1 MATKKNGSPNEDTL
15 SGASDTIN
23 TADNLKTGAS
33 QAFEQAK
40 EKVSEAGGKAA
51 DTAKVQL
58 SDRKDQVADGI
69 GTVASALRRTG
80 EQLRSE
86 DTGFVGDYVNKAAD
100 AVSNI
105 SQHLR
110 ENDLD
115 QLMREAEDFAKREP
129 TIFLGSAFA
138 LGVIAARFLKSSSE
152 RRYGGNQ
159 SSLSRASNYPSQAGT
174 MYSRDYDRERNDD
187 RDDRDYGYGDSANT
201 RAENR
206 GW

>member
-1 MATKKNGSPNEDTL
+1 MSSGINDTTN
-15 SGASDTIN
+15 S
-23 TADNLKTGAS
+23 ADNLKTGAS

-51 DTAKVQL
+51 ETAKGQL

-69 GTVASALRRTG
+69 DTVASALRRTG
-80 EQLRSE
+80 DQLRSE

-115 QLMREAEDFAKREP
+115 QLMRETEDFARREP

-138 LGVIAARFLKSSSE
+138 LGVIAARFLKSSSD
-152 RRYGGNQ
+152 RRYSENQ
-159 SSLSRASNYPSQAGT
+159 SSLSRASVYPSSQVGA
-174 MYSRDYDRERNDD
+174 MYSRDYGRD
-187 RDDRDYGYGDSANT
+187 RDDERELRDYGYDDSETT